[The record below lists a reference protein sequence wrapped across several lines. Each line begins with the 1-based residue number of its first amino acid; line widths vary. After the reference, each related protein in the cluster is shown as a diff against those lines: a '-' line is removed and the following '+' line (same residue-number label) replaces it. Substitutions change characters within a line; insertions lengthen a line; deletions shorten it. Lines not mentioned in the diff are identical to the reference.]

1 MIISDNGGTNFEQPP
16 IGAHVA
22 RCIRL
27 IDIGTQKGE
36 YQGMPTFKRQL
47 VVAWEL
53 PNELMTAGDHA
64 GKPFIV
70 SKFYTASLHEKSGL
84 RKDLAAWRTSDFS
97 EEELKGFDMKAL
109 IGKACMVSL
118 ILSDRGKAKINAVMA
133 LPKGTQVPAQV
144 NPSLN
149 FSLDEFNQAVFDGL
163 SDGYKKL
170 ITASPEYAKLKNP
183 HPQEERQRQP
193 VSSGFDDMDDDVP
206 F

>member
-84 RKDLAAWRTSDFS
+84 RKDLAAWRTRDFS

>member
-1 MIISDNGGTNFEQPP
+1 
-16 IGAHVA
+16 
-22 RCIRL
+22 
-27 IDIGTQKGE
+27 
-36 YQGMPTFKRQL
+36 
-47 VVAWEL
+47 
-53 PNELMTAGDHA
+53 
-64 GKPFIV
+64 
-70 SKFYTASLHEKSGL
+70 
-84 RKDLAAWRTSDFS
+84 
-97 EEELKGFDMKAL
+97 MKAL